1 MGEVRACVP
10 THGIM
15 RKEKAFL
22 MNNLYT
28 FAYMR
33 KDLNGS
39 RHFSIGIKFTILLFT
54 IVILVLVLFS
64 YRSDKHGNLFWQVEK
79 LIPHHPDSALV
90 LLDKVRDINGLSL
103 REKARYCLLWTE
115 SRDEAGLR
123 HTSDSIISIATDYYR
138 TTRGCYWP
146 PKAWFYRGKV
156 YEDMDQPSLALE
168 CYLRALEYEGENWDY
183 EFWGRLYNQMG
194 MLYAEQELYGKAMSF
209 LRKASAQ
216 YQLLNDAAGQDR
228 ILTEVKKYEMLRDS
242 IGSLS
247 ARESIYQI
255 TSRYDVRPIREDLSK
270 KELMLLQRGQE
281 RYLYAFIIGIIL
293 FICFLLYRRWRNT
306 QENALRREEAL
317 RRSIASQQ
325 QRMRE
330 EKEENERQITLLEK
344 RITKIKEE
352 KDQELML
359 VSLQLEKQRRKSEV
373 YEKFHDRDAGKI
385 ISEDWELLEVLLN
398 KAYDD
403 FTLRLKK
410 LYPVISDTEL
420 KACMLTKIGVPANQI
435 TRVLKYNSS
444 VLRPRLFRKIFKK
457 EGSTEAFVEFI
468 SNF

>member
-1 MGEVRACVP
+1 
-10 THGIM
+10 
-15 RKEKAFL
+15 
-22 MNNLYT
+22 
-28 FAYMR
+28 
-33 KDLNGS
+33 
-39 RHFSIGIKFTILLFT
+39 
-54 IVILVLVLFS
+54 
-64 YRSDKHGNLFWQVEK
+64 
-79 LIPHHPDSALV
+79 
-90 LLDKVRDINGLSL
+90 
-103 REKARYCLLWTE
+103 
-115 SRDEAGLR
+115 
-123 HTSDSIISIATDYYR
+123 
-138 TTRGCYWP
+138 
-146 PKAWFYRGKV
+146 
-156 YEDMDQPSLALE
+156 MDQPSLALE

-330 EKEENERQITLLEK
+330 EKEENERQITLWKKNYENK
-344 RITKIKEE
+344 G
-352 KDQELML
+352 
-359 VSLQLEKQRRKSEV
+359 RKGSRV
-373 YEKFHDRDAGKI
+373 DVGFLTIGKTTAGN
-385 ISEDWELLEVLLN
+385 L
-398 KAYDD
+398 
-403 FTLRLKK
+403 
-410 LYPVISDTEL
+410 
-420 KACMLTKIGVPANQI
+420 
-435 TRVLKYNSS
+435 
-444 VLRPRLFRKIFKK
+444 
-457 EGSTEAFVEFI
+457 
-468 SNF
+468 

>member
-1 MGEVRACVP
+1 M
-10 THGIM
+10 
-15 RKEKAFL
+15 
-22 MNNLYT
+22 
-28 FAYMR
+28 
-33 KDLNGS
+33 
-39 RHFSIGIKFTILLFT
+39 
-54 IVILVLVLFS
+54 
-64 YRSDKHGNLFWQVEK
+64 
-79 LIPHHPDSALV
+79 
-90 LLDKVRDINGLSL
+90 
-103 REKARYCLLWTE
+103 
-115 SRDEAGLR
+115 
-123 HTSDSIISIATDYYR
+123 
-138 TTRGCYWP
+138 
-146 PKAWFYRGKV
+146 
-156 YEDMDQPSLALE
+156 
-168 CYLRALEYEGENWDY
+168 
-183 EFWGRLYNQMG
+183 
-194 MLYAEQELYGKAMSF
+194 
-209 LRKASAQ
+209 RKASAQ

-330 EKEENERQITLLEK
+330 EKEENERQITLWKKNYENKGRKGSRVDVGFLT
-344 RITKIKEE
+344 IG
-352 KDQELML
+352 
-359 VSLQLEKQRRKSEV
+359 KQRLEICNESILNKESKHLLSVAILRKSEV

-403 FTLRLKK
+403 FTLRLKSYI
-410 LYPVISDTEL
+410 L
-420 KACMLTKIGVPANQI
+420 
-435 TRVLKYNSS
+435 
-444 VLRPRLFRKIFKK
+444 LFPIR
-457 EGSTEAFVEFI
+457 S
-468 SNF
+468 

>member
-1 MGEVRACVP
+1 MG
-10 THGIM
+10 HGIFH
-15 RKEKAFL
+15 RDQV
-22 MNNLYT
+22 Y
-28 FAYMR
+28 
-33 KDLNGS
+33 DLIIYDRDLGS
-39 RHFSIGIKFTILLFT
+39 CA
-54 IVILVLVLFS
+54 FS

-90 LLDKVRDINGLSL
+90 LLEKVRDINGLSL

-330 EKEENERQITLLEK
+330 EKKRMNGKSPFGK

-359 VSLQLEKQRRKSEV
+359 VSLQLENNGWKFVTSRFLIRRVSI
-373 YEKFHDRDAGKI
+373 YYLSRSCGNRR
-385 ISEDWELLEVLLN
+385 SMRS
-398 KAYDD
+398 
-403 FTLRLKK
+403 FTIGMPARLSLR
-410 LYPVISDTEL
+410 
-420 KACMLTKIGVPANQI
+420 IGSFW
-435 TRVLKYNSS
+435 R
-444 VLRPRLFRKIFKK
+444 FC
-457 EGSTEAFVEFI
+457 
-468 SNF
+468 

>member
-1 MGEVRACVP
+1 M
-10 THGIM
+10 
-15 RKEKAFL
+15 
-22 MNNLYT
+22 
-28 FAYMR
+28 
-33 KDLNGS
+33 
-39 RHFSIGIKFTILLFT
+39 
-54 IVILVLVLFS
+54 
-64 YRSDKHGNLFWQVEK
+64 
-79 LIPHHPDSALV
+79 
-90 LLDKVRDINGLSL
+90 
-103 REKARYCLLWTE
+103 
-115 SRDEAGLR
+115 
-123 HTSDSIISIATDYYR
+123 
-138 TTRGCYWP
+138 
-146 PKAWFYRGKV
+146 
-156 YEDMDQPSLALE
+156 
-168 CYLRALEYEGENWDY
+168 
-183 EFWGRLYNQMG
+183 LYNKMG
-194 MLYAEQELYGKAMSF
+194 MRYAEQELYGNAMSF

-216 YQLLNDAAGQDR
+216 YQLLIDAAGQDR

-359 VSLQLEKQRRKSEV
+359 VSLQLEKQR
-373 YEKFHDRDAGKI
+373 
-385 ISEDWELLEVLLN
+385 LEICNESIHN
-398 KAYDD
+398 KESKQ
-403 FTLRLKK
+403 L
-410 LYPVISDTEL
+410 
-420 KACMLTKIGVPANQI
+420 
-435 TRVLKYNSS
+435 
-444 VLRPRLFRKIFKK
+444 
-457 EGSTEAFVEFI
+457 
-468 SNF
+468 

>member
-1 MGEVRACVP
+1 
-10 THGIM
+10 
-15 RKEKAFL
+15 
-22 MNNLYT
+22 
-28 FAYMR
+28 
-33 KDLNGS
+33 
-39 RHFSIGIKFTILLFT
+39 
-54 IVILVLVLFS
+54 
-64 YRSDKHGNLFWQVEK
+64 
-79 LIPHHPDSALV
+79 
-90 LLDKVRDINGLSL
+90 
-103 REKARYCLLWTE
+103 
-115 SRDEAGLR
+115 
-123 HTSDSIISIATDYYR
+123 
-138 TTRGCYWP
+138 
-146 PKAWFYRGKV
+146 
-156 YEDMDQPSLALE
+156 
-168 CYLRALEYEGENWDY
+168 
-183 EFWGRLYNQMG
+183 
-194 MLYAEQELYGKAMSF
+194 
-209 LRKASAQ
+209 
-216 YQLLNDAAGQDR
+216 
-228 ILTEVKKYEMLRDS
+228 MLRDS
-242 IGSLS
+242 IGSIS

-359 VSLQLEKQRRKSEV
+359 VSLQLEKQRLEICNESILNKESKHLLSVAILRKSEV